1 MKIVVTGA
9 TKGIGAAIATKFAAE
24 GFDLAICARS
34 LPLLEQLKK
43 EWQEKYKVDILAL
56 PIDMSRKAEVLHF
69 AAKIA
74 EWGCPDIL
82 INNAGVFLPGNIADE
97 ADGTFEQ
104 LWQTNVASAYHLTR
118 ALLPQMKAAGSG
130 HIFNI
135 CSTASI
141 KAYPQGGSYCISKFA
156 LLGFS
161 KGLREELQDHNIKVT
176 ALLPG
181 ATFTASWEGTTLR
194 EDRFMSAEDVADMV
208 WSISR
213 LSSRSVVEE
222 VILRP
227 MLGDL

>member
-9 TKGIGAAIATKFAAE
+9 TKGIGAAIASKFAAG

-34 LPLLEQLKK
+34 QPLLEQLKR

-56 PIDMSRKAEVLHF
+56 PIDMAQKEEVLHF

-82 INNAGVFLPGNIADE
+82 INNAGVFLPGHIADE
-97 ADGTFEQ
+97 AEGTFEQ
-104 LWQTNVASAYHLTR
+104 LWHTNVASAYHLTR

-130 HIFNI
+130 HIFNV

-141 KAYPQGGSYCISKFA
+141 KSYPQGGSYCISKFA

-161 KGLREELQDHNIKVT
+161 KVLREELQDHNIRVT

-181 ATFTASWEGTTLR
+181 ATYTASWEGTPLPQ
-194 EDRFMSAEDVADMV
+194 DRFMSTEDVADMV

-213 LSSRSVVEE
+213 LSARTVVEE